1 MGNSFGRKFK
11 KRVLGINNLLCL
23 MIPLDEPIYLKRIW
37 CIYEYFM
44 AIMNNC
50 NLKIIMPSSEQTKLI
65 KMIDEDPNKL
75 FDILGSTKI
84 EEADASQQSDKDN
97 ILALVEEGPGYDF
110 VNAEVNS
117 SLRQWIFRTLEETVK
132 KEEEQSQD
140 ASTDTYLS
148 SLLDN
153 VGFVYS
159 ENGMYNE
166 AIKYYNKSL

>member
-84 EEADASQQSDKDN
+84 EEADASQQSEK
-97 ILALVEEGPGYDF
+97 
-110 VNAEVNS
+110 
-117 SLRQWIFRTLEETVK
+117 
-132 KEEEQSQD
+132 
-140 ASTDTYLS
+140 
-148 SLLDN
+148 
-153 VGFVYS
+153 
-159 ENGMYNE
+159 GMYNE
-166 AIKYYNKSL
+166 AIKYYNKSLSIEKKIHGEEHHKIAT